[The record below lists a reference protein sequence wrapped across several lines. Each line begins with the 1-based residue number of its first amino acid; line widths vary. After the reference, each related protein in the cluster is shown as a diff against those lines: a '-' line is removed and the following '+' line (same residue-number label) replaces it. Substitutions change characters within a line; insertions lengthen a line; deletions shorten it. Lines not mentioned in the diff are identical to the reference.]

1 MAFLGNYTLAE
12 LAKSAGKKERTVR
25 YYQSLGL
32 LRQPGQI
39 GAGAHYNDDDRLQ
52 LLLIGKLQQEGKSLD
67 EIAEQFQSLG
77 DTALRQQALG
87 EGSALDYIKS
97 VLGEAP
103 SALHEVSASM
113 AAPSVP
119 TPPTQSTTS
128 TWERFEVAPGIELHV
143 RSPISRERRRAIATY
158 IDLAR
163 KELEGN
169 T

>member
-1 MAFLGNYTLAE
+1 MGNYTLAE

-39 GAGAHYNDDDRLQ
+39 GAGAHYNDEDRLQ

-67 EIAEQFQSLG
+67 EIAEQFRSLD
-77 DTALRQQALG
+77 DTALRKQALG

-103 SALHEVSASM
+103 VALREINASM
-113 AAPSVP
+113 AAPVAP
-119 TPPTQSTTS
+119 APPTQSTTS
-128 TWERFEVAPGIELHV
+128 TPWERFEVAPGIELHV
-143 RSPISRERRRAIATY
+143 RSPISRERRRSIATY
-158 IDLAR
+158 IELAR

-169 T
+169 N